1 MKRITASQYQT
12 SERYYKL
19 PKLLFESEWYKNMK
33 LEVKVVY
40 SVLKDRLELSLSK
53 GWIDEDGA
61 IYLIYSNSNLMALLG
76 CSKSKLL
83 SIEFEVTFLDDYHK
97 KHNYPL
103 FYESYLQNVM
113 EFLESQDIK
122 NGVDASVDDHQN
134 LVFVLYGQGYRA
146 EGKEG
151 ILTTQVTVKAYDEDK
166 KPINFANLLDSLIVS
181 EYQMEPNL
189 WEVSYD

>member
-1 MKRITASQYQT
+1 
-12 SERYYKL
+12 
-19 PKLLFESEWYKNMK
+19 
-33 LEVKVVY
+33 
-40 SVLKDRLELSLSK
+40 
-53 GWIDEDGA
+53 
-61 IYLIYSNSNLMALLG
+61 
-76 CSKSKLL
+76 
-83 SIEFEVTFLDDYHK
+83 
-97 KHNYPL
+97 
-103 FYESYLQNVM
+103 M

-122 NGVDASVDDHQN
+122 NGVDAFVDDHQN

-189 WEVSYD
+189 WEVSTTSKQCFELTSSVLSTTSKQCFELTAASFLVCSLIFIEY